1 MLVFAKKISLEIEL
15 KIKEAY
21 EKKKVVNNAAFGVE
35 KDDDEVEA
43 LEETNNIRAGK
54 RPAAAG
60 STVAFAAKRN
70 NVKDHMDLHMPIE
83 ENRIASLIQVSC
95 MLFSF

>member
-60 STVAFAAKRN
+60 STLAFA
-70 NVKDHMDLHMPIE
+70 VKGDAGNDHMDLHTLKSPE
-83 ENRIASLIQVSC
+83 ASNKLKC
-95 MLFSF
+95 NG